1 MRKKFSARIS
11 LTALSFEEADTED
24 LPQQGG
30 LFRKKYSERDN
41 LTRLFTKYFFF
52 PQPYV
57 WVSLIIDRRKAFGEN
72 CSEIVPERLLQNI
85 KALPSFN

>member
-30 LFRKKYSERDN
+30 LFRKKYSERG
-41 LTRLFTKYFFF
+41 KSHEIVYQVFFF
-52 PQPYV
+52 PATLCLGKFDY
-57 WVSLIIDRRKAFGEN
+57 
-72 CSEIVPERLLQNI
+72 
-85 KALPSFN
+85 